1 MENKQQQQSKSASKM
16 AAVLLESSEAVPAI
30 VEEMVGRTGKF
41 GEVTQVKARILQG
54 RDRGK
59 VMRRNVK
66 GPVRLKDVLM
76 LRETQIEARRLRTK
90 IPRGDKNVTTK
101 R

>member
-1 MENKQQQQSKSASKM
+1 MAQENKQQQQQSKSASKM
-16 AAVLLESSEAVPAI
+16 AAVLLETSEAVPAI
-30 VEEMVGRTGKF
+30 VEEIVGRTGKF

-90 IPRGDKNVTTK
+90 IARGVKE
-101 R
+101 

>member
-1 MENKQQQQSKSASKM
+1 MAENKPQQQQKKTLSLIA
-16 AAVLLESSEAVPAI
+16 EGQEAVPAV
-30 VEEMVGRTGKF
+30 VEELVGRTGKF

-66 GPVRLKDVLM
+66 GPIRIKDILM

-90 IPRGDKNVTTK
+90 IGRGGFA
-101 R
+101 

>member
-1 MENKQQQQSKSASKM
+1 MAEQKQQQNSKSASKM
-16 AAVLLESSEAVPAI
+16 AAMLTETEAVPAI
-30 VEEMVGRTGKF
+30 VEDLVGRTGKF

-66 GPVRLKDVLM
+66 GPIRVKDVLM
-76 LRETQIEARRLRTK
+76 LRETQIEARRLRSRTE
-90 IPRGDKNVTTK
+90 RRTLS
-101 R
+101 

>member
-90 IPRGDKNVTTK
+90 IPRGDKNVNTK

>member
-1 MENKQQQQSKSASKM
+1 MPKQPQKTREKKSSSENM
-16 AAVLLESSEAVPAI
+16 GFIESSEAVPAI
-30 VEEMVGRTGKF
+30 VEEILGRTGKV

-66 GPVRLKDVLM
+66 GPVRLRDILM
-76 LRETQIEARRLRTK
+76 LRETQIEARRLRPK
-90 IPRGDKNVTTK
+90 GGRSV
-101 R
+101 

>member
-1 MENKQQQQSKSASKM
+1 MAEKQNQQQQSKSASKM
-16 AAVLLESSEAVPAI
+16 ASMLFEGTEAVPAI
-30 VEEMVGRTGKF
+30 VEDIVGRTGKY

-66 GPVRLKDVLM
+66 GPIRLKDVLM
-76 LRETQIEARRLRTK
+76 LRETQIEARRLKTK
-90 IPRGDKNVTTK
+90 LGRGGGI
-101 R
+101 

>member
-1 MENKQQQQSKSASKM
+1 MAEQKSQKQQQDSKNASKL
-16 AAVLLESSEAVPAI
+16 AAALLEGTEAVPAV
-30 VEEMVGRTGKF
+30 VEDMLGRTGKF

-66 GPVRLKDVLM
+66 GPIRLKDILM
-76 LRETQIEARRLRTK
+76 LRETQIEARRLRPK
-90 IPRGDKNVTTK
+90 LGRGGGM
-101 R
+101 

>member
-1 MENKQQQQSKSASKM
+1 MAQQQKQQQGKPQATFLTE
-16 AAVLLESSEAVPAI
+16 AEAVPAV
-30 VEEMVGRTGKF
+30 VEELVGRTGKF

-66 GPVRLKDVLM
+66 GPVRIKDILM
-76 LRETQIEARRLRTK
+76 LRETQIEARRLRPK
-90 IPRGDKNVTTK
+90 ISRGGGI
-101 R
+101 

>member
-1 MENKQQQQSKSASKM
+1 MAEQKTQKQQQDSKSASKL
-16 AAVLLESSEAVPAI
+16 AAALMEGTEAVPAVI
-30 VEEMVGRTGKF
+30 EEMLGRTGKF

-66 GPVRLKDVLM
+66 GPIRMKDILM
-76 LRETQIEARRLRTK
+76 LRETQIEARRLRPK
-90 IPRGDKNVTTK
+90 LGRGGGM
-101 R
+101 

>member
-1 MENKQQQQSKSASKM
+1 M

-90 IPRGDKNVTTK
+90 IPRGDKNVNTK

>member
-1 MENKQQQQSKSASKM
+1 MAEQKQQQQSKSASKM

-30 VEEMVGRTGKF
+30 VEDIVGRTGKF

-90 IPRGDKNVTTK
+90 IPRGVKESK
-101 R
+101 

>member
-1 MENKQQQQSKSASKM
+1 MAEKKSQQQQQDSKSASKL
-16 AAVLLESSEAVPAI
+16 AAALMEGTEAVPAV
-30 VEEMVGRTGKF
+30 VEDMVGRTGKF

-66 GPVRLKDVLM
+66 GPIRLKDILM
-76 LRETQIEARRLRTK
+76 LRETQIEARRLKTK
-90 IPRGDKNVTTK
+90 IAGRRD
-101 R
+101 